1 MKQKT
6 PKKYSRRDV
15 LALGMGAGVALGGMS
30 FGAWRLATFWERST
44 EVFIAKANDYSGEL
58 SKTIEAGLR
67 ELGVGEAQIRGKSL
81 LLKPN
86 LVETWPNV
94 HHVCTNPAVVWAAAE
109 TFWRL
114 GASRVMVG
122 EGPGHCTDTVRT
134 LDQSG
139 MSEIIDVR
147 KLPFVDLNRYELFT
161 LPNQGGFS
169 DLASLIFPATLR
181 EVDIVVSMA
190 KMKTHHWAGV
200 TLSMKNLFGLMPGS
214 VYGWPK
220 NLLHYAGIANAI
232 LDINSTFKPQLA
244 IVDGIVGMEGDGPIM
259 GTPKKAGVL
268 VMGSN
273 LPAVDATCARIMG
286 LDPLKVEYL
295 ALASGPPGRGAGE
308 KHCPARR
315 NH

>member
-1 MKQKT
+1 
-6 PKKYSRRDV
+6 
-15 LALGMGAGVALGGMS
+15 
-30 FGAWRLATFWERST
+30 
-44 EVFIAKANDYSGEL
+44 
-58 SKTIEAGLR
+58 
-67 ELGVGEAQIRGKSL
+67 
-81 LLKPN
+81 
-86 LVETWPNV
+86 
-94 HHVCTNPAVVWAAAE
+94 
-109 TFWRL
+109 
-114 GASRVMVG
+114 
-122 EGPGHCTDTVRT
+122 
-134 LDQSG
+134 

-295 ALASGPPGRGAGE
+295 ALASGRLGAVRERNIAQRGE
-308 KHCPARR
+308 TIKSVMTPFELKDYIPAHQNLRLKPR
-315 NH
+315 PA